1 MGKTRRLPPRRML
14 RRNLTLRAAKSDGVA
29 AEEAG
34 LQSSWVGFYDTKPM
48 ARRRDPARTEF
59 RFEPSLKILHKE
71 MTPRYTNLR
80 LRNRVEAKPRCGEQ
94 GADGAMPTA
103 SAIPRLDTGAS
114 RRTTS
119 IRDRCITTTPH
130 DSAPVGRRDLLFTQA
145 IALWCL
151 LDKAGPPRL
160 TQQPRLYGS
169 RVRLKPLRA
178 GEAGAVV
185 GDVFQ
190 TESC

>member
-1 MGKTRRLPPRRML
+1 MGKTHRLPPRRML
-14 RRNLTLRAAKSDGVA
+14 RSNLTLRAAKLDGVA

-34 LQSSWVGFYDTKPM
+34 LQSSWVGAYDPKPL

-59 RFEPSLKILHKE
+59 RLEPFLKILHKE

-80 LRNRVEAKPRCGEQ
+80 LRNRVEVKPRCGEQ
-94 GADGAMPTA
+94 SADGAMPTA

-119 IRDRCITTTPH
+119 PRDRCIATTPH
-130 DSAPVGRRDLLFTQA
+130 NSALVGRRDLLFTQA

-151 LDKAGPPRL
+151 RDNARLPRL
-160 TQQPRLYGS
+160 TQQPCFYGS
-169 RVRLKPLRA
+169 RVRLEPLRA

-190 TESC
+190 TVSC